1 MAVRPY
7 KPKENKWWIDITLG
21 RKFRHRE
28 VFEGT
33 YEEALI
39 YEQELKKHLSQREK
53 QKGTIT
59 IKQIA
64 EEYLNF
70 VKIHQAERTF
80 KEKNRIIL
88 TQIIPFFGKFSF
100 EMITTQ
106 LIDAYKLKRLK
117 EIQQRGLGFK
127 GTRTVNIEL
136 TVLSAMSRFA
146 AERGY
151 IQEPLKI
158 KLLPHRYKL
167 PSPLSFEETK
177 RFLEAA
183 KTEPFYYALFL
194 CMYHAGLRRNEVL
207 NLTWDDI
214 FFEHGFIRVRKAKMN
229 KERFVPMSKML
240 RKALLHL
247 KAKRTD
253 DNPLVFPSPIT
264 KGPLTDI
271 KRAIKRIAQRAGIE
285 RKITPHQLRHSFATH
300 LLEFGVDL
308 RTIQALLGHEKITTT
323 QIYTKVAL
331 PTLYKAIQILENEAC
346 RHRRHQVV
354 NECPDWSG
362 RRDSNPRPTAW
373 QAVALPS
380 KQGKKNK
387 NKKNK

>member
-7 KPKENKWWIDITLG
+7 KPEENKWWIDITLG

-28 VFEGT
+28 VFQGT
-33 YEEALI
+33 YEEAVI
-39 YEQELKKHLSQREK
+39 YEQELKKYLAQTQKQEK
-53 QKGTIT
+53 KNIT

-64 EEYLNF
+64 EEYLQF

-80 KEKNRIIL
+80 KEKKRIIL

-100 EMITTQ
+100 EMITPK
-106 LIDAYKLKRLK
+106 LIDAYKLKRLR
-117 EIQQRGLGFK
+117 EIQQRGFT

-136 TVLSAMSRFA
+136 NVLSAMSRFA

-158 KLLPHRYKL
+158 KPLPHRYKL
-167 PSPLSFEETK
+167 PEPLSFDETK

-183 KTEPFYYALFL
+183 KTEPFYYAFFL
-194 CMYHAGLRRNEVL
+194 CMYHAGMRRNEVL

-214 FFEHGFIRVRKAKMN
+214 FFEHGFIRVKKAKMN

-240 RKALLHL
+240 RKALLRL
-247 KAKRTD
+247 KATRTGN
-253 DNPLVFPSPIT
+253 NPLVFPSPVT
-264 KGPLTDI
+264 GKPLNDI
-271 KRAIKRIAQRAGIE
+271 RRAIKRIAKRAGIE

-300 LLEFGVDL
+300 LLEAGVDL
-308 RTIQALLGHEKITTT
+308 RIIQALLGHEKITTT

-331 PTLYKAIQILENEAC
+331 PVLYEAIQILEDEAC

-354 NECPDWSG
+354 NEFSEKSG

-373 QAVALPS
+373 QAAALP
-380 KQGKKNK
+380 G
-387 NKKNK
+387 